1 MLYNEGR
8 GPRREHHDM
17 GCPAFLLTVLT
28 RTAQTAYFG
37 HLYDVPKPTEHHFET
52 ADRTL
57 GASRR

>member
-1 MLYNEGR
+1 
-8 GPRREHHDM
+8 M